1 MTIDW
6 SLVAGSIGAV
16 AATFAAICA
25 WNSPFKKDL
34 KRVEDHT
41 AATSAKLDSVQ
52 AKLESIGSH
61 FENQSVKE
69 MLRQTIEN
77 FSIAIFGST
86 TQGSALQLKLTIKTH
101 IEENAAIDH
110 IVLSNGAGN
119 SFGKFECKELPS
131 DNTAFYAD
139 LSAFDLRQ
147 WMNDLDAV
155 GINKGSLVVRVGIT
169 LDESVQGTRNVPVVV
184 VQSMAGDYSITVRG
198 SV

>member
-61 FENQSVKE
+61 LENQSVKE

-77 FSIAIFGST
+77 FSIAISGST
-86 TQGSALQLKLTIKTH
+86 TPGSALQLTLTIKTH
-101 IEENAAIDH
+101 LEENATIDQ

-119 SFGKFECKELPS
+119 SYGKFDCKESPS
-131 DNTAFYAD
+131 DNTVFHAN
-139 LSAFDLRQ
+139 LSAFELRQ
-147 WMNDLDAV
+147 WMNDVDGKDL
-155 GINKGSLVVRVGIT
+155 NKWLLVVRVSIT
-169 LDESVQGTRNVPVVV
+169 LDESVQDTRNVPVVV
-184 VQSMAGDYSITVRG
+184 VQSMAGDHSITVKG